1 MNVVRQ
7 LPRAIAAFLAI
18 AGAVEARA
26 ALVQDQ
32 VVGPAARLAQYVVSP
47 HGERLATILPAQ
59 GKVSVLIDGAAGPAF
74 DEILQVHADLQ
85 WPGSSASAAGTQLV
99 VLSAD
104 GSRCAYLA
112 RLGQECVLMVDG
124 KERRRMAA
132 PGAAGG
138 SSWHLAFT
146 GDGGKHV
153 VFFRGDQSPA
163 ELWIDG
169 EAKPPLDAPGLVCS
183 RDGARYAYPAT
194 VAGRQTLIVDGAD
207 AGYFAAQPQF
217 TADGQHLIAIG
228 TSSRGQSLLADGQ
241 PLYTT
246 RTIEQQQ
253 VAPVGRGVV
262 TVAVFYYDP
271 LDPWWRPEDRP
282 QVARYA
288 ALYPHGNGDFVA
300 VNGEP
305 VLFTRGTGAKI
316 GRVIY
321 SADGRH
327 YAAVCT
333 KGDVQYVLL
342 DGKRGGEYSA
352 VEAASLM
359 FSSDSTRFAYL
370 ATKDGRR
377 YAVVDGKLSP
387 MPDGTTVVKFST
399 DARHVA
405 CYGAEVVVDDQATG
419 LRGAGTFSPDSR
431 HFLVAGWKISDQKTG
446 LYLDGRLIYE
456 NSDGV
461 TAWAFSA
468 DSRHLYWLAGEPDDK
483 LDDLTDFVT
492 YVDGRAVSRCYDV
505 PAAGQL
511 VKAISQ
517 AHDTDHGRESAVWA
531 LASDGAVVSLGPV
544 GDRVLR
550 TWVHPPGDTT
560 IASVFEPRPLPTAA
574 PASPPNPDDFAATM
588 TRLHNQLMQRAAAKD
603 ADAAGSASP
612 APSQP

>member
-1 MNVVRQ
+1 MAAVIIVV
-7 LPRAIAAFLAI
+7 
-18 AGAVEARA
+18 AGSGSGHAV
-26 ALVQDQ
+26 VFDQ
-32 VVGPAARLAQYVVSP
+32 VVGPAARLAQYAVSAR
-47 HGERLATILPAQ
+47 GARLATIFPSQ
-59 GKVSVLIDGAAGPAF
+59 GKVSVLLDGVAGPAF
-74 DEILQVHADLQ
+74 DEVLPVRVGLSLD
-85 WPGSSASAAGTQLV
+85 SASASASVLV
-99 VLSAD
+99 VFSGD
-104 GSRCAYLA
+104 GNRWAYLA
-112 RLGQECVLMVDG
+112 RAGGDWVLMVDG
-124 KERRRMAA
+124 KELLRLPLASSAA
-132 PGAAGG
+132 RPP
-138 SSWHLAFT
+138 WHLVFT

-169 EAKPPLDAPGLVCS
+169 ETKPPMDSPGLVSS

-194 VAGRQTLIVDGAD
+194 VAGRPTLIVDGAD

-217 TADGQHLIAIG
+217 TADGQHLIGIG
-228 TSSRGQSLLADGQ
+228 TLARGQSLLADGQ
-241 PLYTT
+241 SLFTT
-246 RTIEQQQ
+246 RTIERQQ
-253 VAPVGRGVV
+253 VAPVDRGVI

-316 GRVIY
+316 GRVIF

-333 KGDVQYVLL
+333 KGNVQYVLL
-342 DGKRGGEYSA
+342 DGKRSGEYSA
-352 VEAASLM
+352 VEPASLT
-359 FSSDSTRFAYL
+359 FSPDSTRFAYL
-370 ATKDGRR
+370 ATKDARR

-387 MPDGTTVVKFST
+387 MPDGTTVLKFSA

-405 CYGAEVVVDDQATG
+405 CYGAEVVVDDQPTG
-419 LRGAGTFSPDSR
+419 LRGAGTFSPDSS

-446 LYLDGRLIYE
+446 LYLDGRLVYE
-456 NSDGV
+456 NPQGV
-461 TAWAFSA
+461 ISWAFSA
-468 DSRHLYWLAGEPDDK
+468 DSRHLYWLASEPDDK

-492 YVDGRAVSRCYDV
+492 YVDGQAVARCYDV

-517 AHDTDHGRESAVWA
+517 AYDTDHGRESAVWA
-531 LASDGAVVSLGPV
+531 LAPDGAVVALGPV

-550 TWVHPPGDTT
+550 TRVIPPGDTT
-560 IASVFEPRPLPTAA
+560 IANVFAPRPSPTAA
-574 PASPPNPDDFAATM
+574 VAPPSNPENFSDAM
-588 TRLHNQLMQRAAAKD
+588 VQLHNQLMHQAAARD
-603 ADAAGSASP
+603 ANPAGSDAP
-612 APSQP
+612 APAKP